1 MRVVRRPKSLLMRFR
16 GEWRSCNVMAR
27 ELGGKHVVV
36 VGATGVLGARI
47 AAHLAAAG
55 ARVSAIVRDHTRL
68 DGASVFQ
75 YALADVTDTAA
86 MRLALAS
93 VASVAPID
101 GVVNASGV
109 VAFGGIGE
117 LDDAT
122 LAKLFAVNATA
133 PIVMLRESATLIADS
148 GFFVNISGV
157 VATQP
162 VAGMAAYSASKAA
175 AWAAMSAVAR
185 ELRRRQI
192 DVIDARPPHTE
203 TGLASRAIAGV
214 APKMPVGLTPDVVAA
229 RIVAAIVAGERDLPV
244 EAFASQ

>member
-1 MRVVRRPKSLLMRFR
+1 
-16 GEWRSCNVMAR
+16 MAR

-36 VGATGVLGARI
+36 VGANGVLGARI
-47 AAHLAAAG
+47 AAHLATAG
-55 ARVSAIVRDHTRL
+55 AKVSAIVRDHTKL

-86 MRLALAS
+86 LRLAFAS

-101 GVVNASGV
+101 GVVNATGV
-109 VAFGGIGE
+109 VAFGAIGE
-117 LDDAT
+117 LEDAT
-122 LAKLFAVNATA
+122 LARLFAVNAIA
-133 PIVMLRESATLIADS
+133 PIVMLRESASLIADG

-185 ELRRRQI
+185 ELRRCQI

-203 TGLASRAIAGV
+203 TGLASRAIAGIR
-214 APKMPVGLTPDVVAA
+214 PKMSEGLNPDSVAS
-229 RIVAAIVAGERDLPV
+229 RIVAAIVASERELPV
-244 EAFASQ
+244 ESFKI

>member
-1 MRVVRRPKSLLMRFR
+1 
-16 GEWRSCNVMAR
+16 MAR
-27 ELGGKHVVV
+27 DLKGAHVVV

-68 DGASVFQ
+68 DGASVSQ
-75 YALADVTDTAA
+75 YALADVVDHEALRTAF
-86 MRLALAS
+86 
-93 VASVAPID
+93 ASVAPFD
-101 GVVNASGV
+101 GVVNATGV
-109 VAFGGIGE
+109 VAFGNISD

-122 LAKLFAVNATA
+122 LARLFAVNAIA
-133 PIVMLRESATLIADS
+133 PIVMLRECSAHMNDG

-175 AWAAMSAVAR
+175 AWAAMTAAAR
-185 ELRRRQI
+185 ELRRRRI

-203 TGLASRAIAGV
+203 TGLATRPLAGV
-214 APKMPVGLTPDVVAA
+214 APKMPEGLAPDAVAA
-229 RIVAAIVAGERDLPV
+229 RIVAAVLSGERDLPT
-244 EAFASQ
+244 EAFI

>member
-1 MRVVRRPKSLLMRFR
+1 
-16 GEWRSCNVMAR
+16 MAR

-75 YALADVTDTAA
+75 YALADVTDSGALQ
-86 MRLALAS
+86 LAFAS
-93 VASVAPID
+93 VAIAAPID
-101 GVVNASGV
+101 GVVNATGV

-117 LDDAT
+117 LDDTT

-133 PIVMLRESATLIADS
+133 PIVMLRESATLIADG
-148 GFFVNISGV
+148 GFFLNISGV

-162 VAGMAAYSASKAA
+162 VSGMAAYSASKAA

-192 DVIDARPPHTE
+192 DVIDARPRHTE
-203 TGLASRAIAGV
+203 TGLA
-214 APKMPVGLTPDVVAA
+214 T
-229 RIVAAIVAGERDLPV
+229 
-244 EAFASQ
+244 

>member
-1 MRVVRRPKSLLMRFR
+1 
-16 GEWRSCNVMAR
+16 MAR

-75 YALADVTDTAA
+75 YALADVTDSGALQ
-86 MRLALAS
+86 LAFAS
-93 VASVAPID
+93 VAMAAPID
-101 GVVNASGV
+101 GVVNATGV

-117 LDDAT
+117 LDDTT

-133 PIVMLRESATLIADS
+133 PIVMLRESATLIADG
-148 GFFVNISGV
+148 GFFLNISGV

-162 VAGMAAYSASKAA
+162 VSGMAAYSASKAA

-214 APKMPVGLTPDVVAA
+214 APKMPIGLTPDAVAA
-229 RIVAAIVAGERDLPV
+229 RIVTAIVEGERDLPV
-244 EAFASQ
+244 EAFATK

>member
-1 MRVVRRPKSLLMRFR
+1 
-16 GEWRSCNVMAR
+16 MAR

-36 VGATGVLGARI
+36 VGATGALGARI

-75 YALADVTDTAA
+75 YALADVTDSGAL
-86 MRLALAS
+86 RLAFAS
-93 VASVAPID
+93 VATAAPID
-101 GVVNASGV
+101 GVVNATGV
-109 VAFGGIGE
+109 VAFGRIDE
-117 LDDAT
+117 LDDTT

-133 PIVMLRESATLIADS
+133 PIVMLRESATLIADG

-203 TGLASRAIAGV
+203 TGLATRAIAGV
-214 APKMPVGLTPDVVAA
+214 APKMPVGLMPDAVAA
-229 RIVAAIVAGERDLPV
+229 RIVAAIVAGERDLPT
-244 EAFASQ
+244 EAFATQ

>member
-1 MRVVRRPKSLLMRFR
+1 MRAVRRPRSLLMRFR
-16 GEWRSCNVMAR
+16 GVWRGDVMAR
-27 ELGGKHVVV
+27 DLGGKHVVV
-36 VGATGVLGARI
+36 VGATGALGARI
-47 AAHLAAAG
+47 AAHLAAGG

-75 YALADVTDTAA
+75 YALADVTDSGAL
-86 MRLALAS
+86 RLAFAS
-93 VASVAPID
+93 VAIAVPID
-101 GVVNASGV
+101 GVVNATGV

-133 PIVMLRESATLIADS
+133 PIVMLRESATLIADG

-192 DVIDARPPHTE
+192 DVIDVRPPHTE

-244 EAFASQ
+244 EAFATQ

>member
-1 MRVVRRPKSLLMRFR
+1 MVHRLKSLPLRFR
-16 GEWRSCNVMAR
+16 GGWRSDVMAR

-86 MRLALAS
+86 MRVAFAS
-93 VASVAPID
+93 VASVGPID

-133 PIVMLRESATLIADS
+133 PIVMLRESATLMTDG
-148 GFFVNISGV
+148 GFCEYFWCGGNTTCCRHGCV
-157 VATQP
+157 
-162 VAGMAAYSASKAA
+162 
-175 AWAAMSAVAR
+175 
-185 ELRRRQI
+185 
-192 DVIDARPPHTE
+192 
-203 TGLASRAIAGV
+203 
-214 APKMPVGLTPDVVAA
+214 
-229 RIVAAIVAGERDLPV
+229 
-244 EAFASQ
+244 